1 MWRYLGVRLAVL
13 VATFLTI
20 VTLSFFLMRL
30 APGGPFDGD
39 RRLPPEVEA
48 NLRAAYH
55 LDEPLPEQYFRYVTQ
70 IVRGDLGPSFKQK
83 DFTVN
88 ELMAEGLP
96 VSLTV
101 GGLALLLAVIGGIA
115 LGTFAALHQGTR
127 RDQAAMGIAA
137 LGLALPSFVVAPLL
151 VLTFALTLRWLPAA
165 GFESPR
171 HFVLPCIAL
180 AAPFLAAI
188 ARLTRGSVAE
198 VLTLPHVKTAR
209 AKGLPTRRIVWRH
222 VLPNALAPVV
232 SFIGPAAAAM
242 LAGSVVIE
250 EVFALPGIGRY
261 FVQAALNRDYT
272 LVMGAVTVY
281 AALILVLNLVVDFC
295 YAWLDPRLRV
305 GQ

>member
-1 MWRYLGVRLAVL
+1 MWRYLGLRLVVL
-13 VATFLTI
+13 VATFFTI

-55 LDEPLPEQYFRYVTQ
+55 LDQPLLAQYARYVAQ

-88 ELMAEGLP
+88 ELIAEGLP

-101 GGLALLLAVIGGIA
+101 GGLALVLAVSGGIA
-115 LGTFAALHQGTR
+115 LGTFAALNQGTR

-151 VLTFALTLRWLPAA
+151 VLVFALTLRWLPAA
-165 GFESPR
+165 GFETPA
-171 HFVLPCIAL
+171 HFVLPCVAL

-188 ARLTRGSVAE
+188 ARLTRSTVAE
-198 VLTLPHVKTAR
+198 VLTSPHVKTAR
-209 AKGLPTRRIVWRH
+209 AKGLPERRIVLRH

-232 SFIGPAAAAM
+232 SFVGPAAAAM

-281 AALILVLNLVVDFC
+281 AALILMLNLAVDFC

-305 GQ
+305 RT